1 MIWTFANDTDVLL
14 GAVRGSAIE
23 CSDLDFPSLFA
34 RLEDYEIL
42 KFVRKQAFGEDI
54 LEPDGIKVCEKSD
67 PCQNGGKC
75 VTLRSEPGY
84 KCNCPKILT
93 GIFKGY
99 PSHIGPDCEEEVSI
113 SRKSSTP
120 VVILAFFDGAG
131 ILKIF

>member
-1 MIWTFANDTDVLL
+1 MHFKAELTKKDFEVNIPDCRTAEISVNNL
-14 GAVRGSAIE
+14 AS
-23 CSDLDFPSLFA
+23 CSD
-34 RLEDYEIL
+34 I
-42 KFVRKQAFGEDI
+42 DI
-54 LEPDGIKVCEKSD
+54 GSIGMICCANNDIFEPDGGRGCEKSD

-99 PSHIGPDCEEEVSI
+99 PSHIGPDCEEEESI
-113 SRKSSTP
+113 SRKSSNP
-120 VVILAFFDGAG
+120 VVIFAFFDGAG